1 MFHTP
6 GGSMK
11 NVAILLVAI
20 LTPLAAQEIKMPASL
35 DKLTDKADETVDVT
49 LDGPL
54 LKLAGKFLSGKDG
67 DSVAASKIVAGL
79 ESITVRSYEFS
90 REGQYDPADLDAV
103 RAQVKGPQW
112 AHIVGVRSKKDGEN
126 VDVYFKDGGSGNL
139 GGIVVLC
146 AEPMELT
153 IVSVV
158 GTIDPSQLASL
169 GGQFGIPRFDFELG
183 ATDWHKGEK

>member
-1 MFHTP
+1 
-6 GGSMK
+6 MK
-11 NVAILLVAI
+11 NAVILLVAI
-20 LTPLAAQEIKMPASL
+20 LTPLAAQDIKMPASL
-35 DKLTDKADETVDVT
+35 DKLADKAEETVDVT
-49 LDGPL
+49 LDGPM
-54 LKLAGKFLSGKDG
+54 LKLAGKFLSSKDE
-67 DSVAASKIVAGL
+67 STVAASKIVAGL

-90 REGQYDPADLDAV
+90 REGQYDPSDLDAV

-126 VDVYFKDGGSGNL
+126 VDVYFKDGGNGNL
-139 GGIVVLC
+139 AGIVVLC

-169 GGQFGIPRFDFELG
+169 SGQFGIPRFDFDLG
-183 ATDWHKGEK
+183 AIGWHKGEK